1 MSLRSSSMPRES
13 DESKSAVTSRDP
25 AAPSRAFAGQPSMVE
40 SAPPPAFHAPPL
52 PVQLSEIALT
62 GVYEISKIL
71 TAPNRLEA
79 TLSSVVNVLSSF
91 MQMRHGVISLLADD
105 GVPDIIVGLGWSEGA
120 DERYRARLPERAIG
134 QVIATSVPLV
144 AQNVASHP
152 MFSVDDAAAL
162 GATDNATVSFIGVP
176 IRAESK
182 VIGTLTI
189 DRVWDGQSVF
199 RFDADVRFLSMIANL
214 IGQTVQLHRVVSRD
228 RERLMEE
235 SHRLQKQL
243 LELKPGRDK
252 KQARVAGI
260 VGDSPA
266 IRSLIEKIAIVAKSH
281 SPVLLRGES
290 GTGKELFAK
299 AIHEMSPRANGPFIK
314 VNCAALPE
322 TVLESEL
329 FGHERGAFTGAIAAR
344 KGRFELADKGT
355 LFLDE
360 IGEISPAFQ
369 AKLLRV
375 LQEQEFERVGGNRTI
390 KVDVR
395 IVAATNRDLEEAVA
409 KDEFRADLYYRI
421 NVVPL
426 ILPPLRDRKS
436 DIPVLARVFLER
448 FGKENDRQLEFAPG
462 AVDVLMACYFPG
474 NVRELENCVRRT
486 ATLAPGPILSA
497 EDFACR
503 SGQCLSSILW
513 KSHTGVAS
521 APQPLIDFNG
531 ARAEPA
537 SGAGVTEAAA
547 GVAPVQ
553 AETPPGISASAPNA
567 VPESERERLIEAME
581 RTGWVQAKAARL
593 LGLTPRQIGYALR
606 KHNIDIKHF

>member
-1 MSLRSSSMPRES
+1 
-13 DESKSAVTSRDP
+13 
-25 AAPSRAFAGQPSMVE
+25 MVE

-266 IRSLIEKIAIVAKSH
+266 IRSLIEKIAIVAKSLTVERECEKTSFQGDPEKLRVVVDNLLSNAIKY
-281 SPVLLRGES
+281 SPVGGTIVIRLGRYKDNAVIEVIDSGPGIPDEDRDRVFDPFYRGKNATHPGAK
-290 GTGKELFAK
+290 GTGLGLAIVRDYVEMHRGSVK
-299 AIHEMSPRANGPFIK
+299 ALAGS
-314 VNCAALPE
+314 
-322 TVLESEL
+322 
-329 FGHERGAFTGAIAAR
+329 GAHF
-344 KGRFELADKGT
+344 
-355 LFLDE
+355 
-360 IGEISPAFQ
+360 
-369 AKLLRV
+369 RV
-375 LQEQEFERVGGNRTI
+375 
-390 KVDVR
+390 
-395 IVAATNRDLEEAVA
+395 
-409 KDEFRADLYYRI
+409 
-421 NVVPL
+421 
-426 ILPPLRDRKS
+426 ILPK
-436 DIPVLARVFLER
+436 
-448 FGKENDRQLEFAPG
+448 GG
-462 AVDVLMACYFPG
+462 
-474 NVRELENCVRRT
+474 
-486 ATLAPGPILSA
+486 SA
-497 EDFACR
+497 
-503 SGQCLSSILW
+503 
-513 KSHTGVAS
+513 
-521 APQPLIDFNG
+521 
-531 ARAEPA
+531 
-537 SGAGVTEAAA
+537 
-547 GVAPVQ
+547 
-553 AETPPGISASAPNA
+553 
-567 VPESERERLIEAME
+567 
-581 RTGWVQAKAARL
+581 
-593 LGLTPRQIGYALR
+593 
-606 KHNIDIKHF
+606 